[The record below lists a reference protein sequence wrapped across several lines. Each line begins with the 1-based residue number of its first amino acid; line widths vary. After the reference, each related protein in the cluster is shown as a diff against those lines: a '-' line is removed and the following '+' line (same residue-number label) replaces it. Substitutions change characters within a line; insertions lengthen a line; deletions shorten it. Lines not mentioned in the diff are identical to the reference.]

1 MGSVSIEIQVIAIF
15 NTAERVMERD
25 GGGQERERER
35 EREME
40 RERERG
46 GRKQGYQI
54 WPQTG

>member
-46 GRKQGYQI
+46 GRKQGY
-54 WPQTG
+54 